1 MSAGQVTGRGRRA
14 GDRWRSGLSA
24 GPGYVLI
31 GVLYAPILW
40 LAVMSVSAEP
50 LSGIP
55 GPFSGEWYRRLFRST
70 GWVDPLWMSLGVAA
84 TVGMVCTAAATL
96 VGRSLPHVRRR
107 GTVLV
112 CTLVPLFVPG
122 VVMGTALFMYFRSLM
137 GLKLGL
143 WSLIAGHF
151 VWAFPFSLLAVVVT
165 ASRFDTRLA
174 DAAADLGATPWQ
186 RFWHIEFPAL
196 MPGIVAAGLFGF
208 LLSFNELSRSIFLH
222 GRVTTLS
229 LYAWAQASSHTSKVP
244 LIYSLNTLVLLVSLV
259 LVCTAFWLL
268 FARKGR

>member
-1 MSAGQVTGRGRRA
+1 MRARRRARRGRRA
-14 GDRWRSGLSA
+14 GEEAWGRLPA
-24 GPGYVLI
+24 VPGYCLI
-31 GVLYAPILW
+31 AVLYAPIVW

-55 GPFSGEWYRRLFRST
+55 GPFTDEWYRSLFRST
-70 GWVDPLWMSLGVAA
+70 QWVDPLGMSIGVGL
-84 TVGMVCTAAATL
+84 TVGLACTVAATL
-96 VGRSLPHVRRR
+96 VGRSLPRVRRR
-107 GTVLV
+107 GTVLACAV
-112 CTLVPLFVPG
+112 LPLFVPG

-143 WSLIAGHF
+143 WSLVVGHF
-151 VWAFPFSLLAVVVT
+151 VWAFPFSLLAVVVM
-165 ASRFDTRLA
+165 ASRFDTRLV

-186 RFWHIEFPAL
+186 RFRHIELPAL

-229 LYAWAQASSHTSKVP
+229 LYAWAQASSHTTKVP
-244 LIYSLNTLVLLVSLV
+244 LIYALNTLVLLVSLV
-259 LVCTAFWLL
+259 LVCSAFWLL
-268 FARKGR
+268 FGRKGR